1 MARVTRF
8 EDLRCWQSTRLLTYE
23 VYKMSKEGQ
32 LAKDFDT
39 RSQFRSAG
47 LSVMNNIAEGF
58 GRFSDKDFL
67 RFLDYA
73 TGSCTEVKS
82 MGYLLLDLGYFPKER
97 IDDLHKQIE
106 KTKASVLAFMRY
118 LRQKLK
124 DKE

>member
-106 KTKASVLAFMRY
+106 KTKASILAFMRY

>member
-8 EDLRCWQSTRLLTYE
+8 EDLRCWQSARLLTYE

-73 TGSCTEVKS
+73 TGSCTEEKS